1 METVLFNFIIL
12 FFALSG
18 FLAWSAVLF
27 LIILY
32 SALHKDIKRG
42 FDKHFWE

>member
-1 METVLFNFIIL
+1 MEEVVFNFFIL

-18 FLAWSAVLF
+18 FLAWSAMLF
-27 LIILY
+27 LVILY
-32 SALHKDIKRG
+32 SVLNKQIKRG